1 MTTTCARDHDCTC
14 VSLVQAGYNYKFA
27 FGEGGH
33 NMVHGGSIFPDTLRY
48 IWSDCLPASGD
59 EGAGYAGGIVSAAV
73 DGIRVADALLAGVFT
88 TGDAIVI
95 PGS

>member
-48 IWSDCLPASGD
+48 IWSDCLTASGD
-59 EGAGYAGGIVSAAV
+59 EGAGYAGGYAFGWTPAKAGSTQAA
-73 DGIRVADALLAGVFT
+73 RM
-88 TGDAIVI
+88 
-95 PGS
+95 